1 VETVH
6 YNRVSRASSPAYAL
20 LCDRVDGRKFCGA
33 VGIPP
38 QAVWT
43 EGIAS
48 TRSCLPTSIA
58 TSSQP
63 CWCILYPR
71 TTSRTTAGSN
81 RCRSRLLWLTQRMF
95 PIETLPLTPVLPTP
109 KHEHKTANLA
119 LTDTRTDSECGNR
132 SKDTLHVSVSFTTI
146 TAAVPAPASSKD
158 VLVEWSQTHEVC
170 VRAVNPAMCPTHAKL
185 QRRIYGSSFD

>member
-1 VETVH
+1 
-6 YNRVSRASSPAYAL
+6 
-20 LCDRVDGRKFCGA
+20 
-33 VGIPP
+33 
-38 QAVWT
+38 
-43 EGIAS
+43 
-48 TRSCLPTSIA
+48 
-58 TSSQP
+58 
-63 CWCILYPR
+63 
-71 TTSRTTAGSN
+71 
-81 RCRSRLLWLTQRMF
+81 MF

-119 LTDTRTDSECGNR
+119 LTDTRTDSECGSR